1 MTQRPEGPIRTR
13 KVKPQSQ
20 GAPDEAVANPH
31 PSPLPGPSLPCQP
44 SYPASTPSLRVAGW
58 VVGLKR
64 WFGEVEAGRR
74 NLTKF

>member
-20 GAPDEAVANPH
+20 GAPATR
-31 PSPLPGPSLPCQP
+31 PSQTPPLAPPWPSLPCQP
-44 SYPASTPSLRVAGW
+44 IYPASTPSLRVAGW